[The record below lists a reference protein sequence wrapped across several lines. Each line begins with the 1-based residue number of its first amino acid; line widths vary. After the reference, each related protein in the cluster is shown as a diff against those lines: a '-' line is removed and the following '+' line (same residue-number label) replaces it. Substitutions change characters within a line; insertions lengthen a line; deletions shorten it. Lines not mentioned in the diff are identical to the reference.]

1 MKKSGEASRK
11 EKEQDFFPVEDV
23 FSELPPP
30 IPLDALP
37 DPLADPVPVKE
48 TPLSEKKEGEEKEE
62 GEEGESSGKKAL
74 SKSKVVAIV
83 TGVLLAAGVIT
94 WASISKF
101 GKKKTEE
108 SDSSTP
114 TSLVFYIEDG
124 QVLRIDEQDYYVED
138 GSDPEEME
146 AVDAIINS
154 MDFVQSF
161 DEIAPSQLESIER
174 ISIQA
179 FRQECEDMPET
190 LQIISQTPSGICLIS
205 KGQNAPVSS
214 VAMIYQIDIDDYSGD
229 VGDPNSYEGSYTFY
243 WCVEFP
249 GVFTDGSMLENVYEV
264 QQYSSCLIGKE
275 EWEVH
280 GFYDI
285 ADLFVYLTSQGND
298 VQVMNLAEIEGLKYI
313 SDKPQ
318 FFSSIQSKSIAEDV
332 RNSIKVE
339 ILTELA
345 SFQYAEVNSIHE
357 EQQLFMVYT
366 DESGK
371 QRNMVIAP
379 YSVHILEKNG
389 QEEQLYTYYRA
400 FGVMDLY
407 VGAEPTKGVYWNDVE
422 SMVELSENLSLIGY
436 ESEEAL
442 IARLYELFPD
452 AQIWRI
458 DMNAPRHIKDLLT
471 PPKQKS

>member
-1 MKKSGEASRK
+1 MKKPEESGWK
-11 EKEQDFFPVEDV
+11 ENKQDIFPVEDV

-37 DPLADPVPVKE
+37 DPFADPDPVKE
-48 TPLSEKKEGEEKEE
+48 KLLSEKKEGGE
-62 GEEGESSGKKAL
+62 GEERKEGESSGKKAL

-83 TGVLLAAGVIT
+83 AGVLLAAGVIT

-108 SDSSTP
+108 NDSATS

-124 QVLRIDEQDYYVED
+124 QVLRIDEQDFYVED
-138 GSDPEEME
+138 GFAPEEME
-146 AVDAIINS
+146 SVDAIIDS

-161 DEIAPSQLESIER
+161 DEITPSQLESIER

-179 FRQECEDMPET
+179 FRQECEDMPEN
-190 LQIISQTPSGICLIS
+190 LQITSQIPSGICLIS

-214 VAMIYQIDIDDYSGD
+214 AAMIYRIHIDEYSGV
-229 VGDPNSYEGSYTFY
+229 VGDPNSYVGSFTFY

-264 QQYSSCLIGKE
+264 QQYSSCLIGEE
-275 EWEVH
+275 EWEIH
-280 GFYDI
+280 GFIDLE
-285 ADLFVYLTSQGND
+285 DLFTYLTSQGND
-298 VQVMNLAEIEGLKYI
+298 VQVMNLAESEGLEYM

-318 FFSSIQSKSIAEDV
+318 FFSSIQSKSIADDV

-345 SFQYAEVNSIHE
+345 SYQYAEVKSIHE

-371 QRNMVIAP
+371 QHNMVIAP

-407 VGAEPTKGVYWNDVE
+407 VGAEPRKGVYWNDVE
-422 SMVELSENLSLIGY
+422 SKVELSETLTLIGY

-458 DMNAPRHIKDLLT
+458 DMNAPRHIEELIT